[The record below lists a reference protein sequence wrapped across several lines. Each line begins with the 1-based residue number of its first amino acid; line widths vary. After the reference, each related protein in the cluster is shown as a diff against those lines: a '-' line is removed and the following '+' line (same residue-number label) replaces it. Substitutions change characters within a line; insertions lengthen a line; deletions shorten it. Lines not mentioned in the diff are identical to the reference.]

1 MREISDYI
9 RAINDR
15 DRILDKA
22 SIVIESVLWDIENGH
37 TRGGQDDIKEL
48 NELLREI
55 NKFLDI

>member
-9 RAINDR
+9 KAINDR

-37 TRGGQDDIKEL
+37 S
-48 NELLREI
+48 
-55 NKFLDI
+55 